1 MRGRFHR
8 HDLVTIVPAARR
20 SLAVEVLGDPSWWPA
35 DEVEQLR
42 CGVVDGVPLPGIVS
56 RQEDGHSGLA
66 VGFATPF
73 RQEGNRLRGRAVVPP
88 AAVSLIRD
96 PYQVIAHKRCTV
108 VPDLPVFG
116 VLDEAWALA
125 AAAGLPCGVF
135 GSVALQLASG
145 LPFCHE
151 GSDLDLVVKMGALD
165 GVERF
170 YGAVVDLAQ
179 KSGVAID
186 VELELPDGEG
196 IKLAELFDGGATVL
210 AKGFTGVRLMDKD
223 EVRAMDHRYSL
234 C

>member
-1 MRGRFHR
+1 MLF
-8 HDLVTIVPAARR
+8 R
-20 SLAVEVLGDPSWWPA
+20 ST
-35 DEVEQLR
+35 
-42 CGVVDGVPLPGIVS
+42 
-56 RQEDGHSGLA
+56 
-66 VGFATPF
+66 VG
-73 RQEGNRLRGRAVVPP
+73 
-88 AAVSLIRD
+88 
-96 PYQVIAHKRCTV
+96 
-108 VPDLPVFG
+108 PDLPVFG

-151 GSDLDLVVKMGALD
+151 GSDLDLVVKMGAL
-165 GVERF
+165 GAVERF

-186 VELELPDGEG
+186 VELELPDGAG

-223 EVRAMDHRYSL
+223 EVRAVDHRYSL